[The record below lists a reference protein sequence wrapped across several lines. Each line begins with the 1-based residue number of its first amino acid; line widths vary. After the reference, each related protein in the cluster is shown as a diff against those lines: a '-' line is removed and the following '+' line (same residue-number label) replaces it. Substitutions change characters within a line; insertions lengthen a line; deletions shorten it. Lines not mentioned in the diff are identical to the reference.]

1 MEKERKMRSIRTK
14 ITLLTAAVVVVTL
27 GIATAIGVSSIK
39 NLGRSDADQMLHLT
53 ATTGAMGLE
62 VYFDSVEHSVET
74 VAMLVQDSFEGMPF
88 KDLESQVERA
98 RNLFGRIA
106 YNTNGVLTYYF
117 RIDPELSDTVK
128 GFWYVHQDGG
138 NFEEHEVTDISQY
151 DTGDTSSLIWF
162 TVPKSTGEG
171 VWLPPYYTEN
181 LGARVVSYNVPV
193 YWENKFVGVIGIEI
207 DYEMLAQEVEHIKI
221 FDTGYAFILDEDS
234 NVVYHPQ
241 LDSTQLNLETTAI
254 DDPDEQIGSNH
265 VKYNYG
271 GVEKEAV
278 WVPLSNGMQLYVTAP
293 ESEINRGWEGM
304 IWNMLIASLV
314 ILAISSLVI
323 LGFTSRLTKPLHEL
337 TEAAR
342 RVDEGDYEFELE
354 YDEND
359 EIGVLTRTFKQL
371 AANTETRISTAKK
384 MASIDPLTGVKN
396 KNAYAQWEKD
406 INERIEKGEQEP
418 FAAVV
423 CDING
428 LKSVNDLHGHKEG
441 DACIKAAC
449 ARICNIFDHS
459 PVFRVGGDE
468 FAILLTGEDYA
479 RRLELVEQAN
489 AIPQDRSKIEAG
501 ETIAAGMAEYDK
513 DRHST
518 LLNVFEEADIAMYE
532 RKQSLKDAVAAEDV
546 KPGSV
551 PAPEYIPAIDA
562 RKRILI
568 VDDIEM
574 NREIMGDL
582 LGEDYEISYASDGAE
597 ALEMLHNHKDE
608 VDLVLLDLLMPNK
621 DGRETLAE
629 MQVDEDLMS
638 IPVVVVTVDQE
649 AEIDCLKMGAMDFI
663 PKPYPNVE
671 IVKARI
677 DKCIELAEDRELIQS
692 TERDKLTGLLNKDY
706 FYRYVSRLDHIYKE
720 TALDAVVCDVS
731 HFYAA
736 NKQYGRQFGDL
747 VLRTIG
753 ASMRKL
759 ARKTGGIGCRQ
770 GMDTFLLYCPRQDD
784 YEQLIR
790 EFTSEVLAE
799 EGLADKV
806 RMRFGVFADAQQEA
820 DIEERFVRA
829 KIAADRVKDDPEA
842 ICGYYDLG

>member
-1 MEKERKMRSIRTK
+1 MDKEQKMHSVRTK
-14 ITLLTAAVVVVTL
+14 ITLLTAAVVLFAL
-27 GIATAIGVSSIK
+27 GIATAIAVVSIRD
-39 NLGRSDADQMLHLT
+39 LGRNDADQMLHLT
-53 ATTGAMGLE
+53 ATTGAMNLE
-62 VYFDSVEHSVET
+62 SYFESVEHSVET
-74 VAMLVQDSFEGMPF
+74 VATLVQDSFEGMSF
-88 KDLESQVERA
+88 EDLGSQVERA

-117 RIDPELSDTVK
+117 RIDPEISKTVK

-151 DTGDTSSLIWF
+151 DTADTSSLVWF

-181 LGARVVSYNVPV
+181 LGSRVISYNVPV
-193 YWENKFVGVIGIEI
+193 YWKNQFVGVIGIEI
-207 DYEMLAQEVEHIKI
+207 DYGVLAREVENIKI
-221 FDTGYAFILDEDS
+221 FDTGYAFILDENS
-234 NVVYHPQ
+234 NIVYHPQ
-241 LDSTQLNLETTAI
+241 LDSTQLNLETTAL
-254 DDPDEQIGSNH
+254 DDPDEFIGSNH
-265 VKYNYG
+265 VKYNYE

-278 WVPLSNGMQLYVTAP
+278 WVPLRNGMRLYVTAP
-293 ESEINRGWEGM
+293 ESEINKGWESM
-304 IWNMLIASLV
+304 ILNMLIASLV
-314 ILAISSLVI
+314 ILVISSLVI
-323 LGFTSRLTKPLHEL
+323 LGFTGRLTKPLREL

-342 RVDEGDYEFELE
+342 RVDDGDYGFELE

-396 KNAYAQWEKD
+396 KNAYVQWEKE
-406 INERIEKGEQEP
+406 INARIEQGEQKP

-428 LKSVNDLHGHKEG
+428 LKSVNDLYGHKEG

-449 ARICNIFDHS
+449 EKVCSVFDHS

-468 FAILLTGEDYA
+468 FAVLLTGEDYA
-479 RRLELVEQAN
+479 RRLDLVEQVN
-489 AIPQDRSKIEAG
+489 AVPQDRSKVGAG

-513 DRHST
+513 TRHRS
-518 LLNVFEEADIAMYE
+518 LSSVFEEADRAMYE
-532 RKQSLKDAVAAEDV
+532 RKESLKKSVAAEDI

-562 RKRILI
+562 RKHILI

-582 LGEDYEISYASDGAE
+582 LEEDYEISYVSDGAE
-597 ALEMLHNHKDE
+597 ALETLRSNKGE
-608 VDLVLLDLLMPNK
+608 IDLVLLDLLMPNK
-621 DGRETLAE
+621 DGREVLAE

-638 IPVVVVTVDQE
+638 IPVIVLTVDRE
-649 AEIDCLKMGAMDFI
+649 AELDCLRMGAMDFV
-663 PKPYPNVE
+663 PKPYPDVE
-671 IVKARI
+671 TVKVRI
-677 DKCIELAEDRELIQS
+677 DKCIELAEDRDLIRR
-692 TERDKLTGLLNKDY
+692 TERDRLTGLLNKDY
-706 FYRYVSRLDHIYKE
+706 FFRYVSRLDHIYKDA
-720 TALDAVVCDVS
+720 ALDALVCDVN
-731 HFYAA
+731 HFYSA

-799 EGLADKV
+799 EELADKV
-806 RMRFGVFADAQQEA
+806 RMRFGLFANAQQEA

-829 KIAADRVKDDPEA
+829 KIAADRVKDNPET